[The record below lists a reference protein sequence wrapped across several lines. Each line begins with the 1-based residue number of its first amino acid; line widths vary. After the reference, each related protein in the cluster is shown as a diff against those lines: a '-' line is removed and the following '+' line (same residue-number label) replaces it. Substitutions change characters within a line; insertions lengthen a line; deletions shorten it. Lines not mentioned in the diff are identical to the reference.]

1 MLNYSNRKFAK
12 LISEDE
18 VYLVSNAIKK
28 TKNLRTQSW
37 WTNRDMVDR
46 SFDKVLVI
54 GDDNPIAKITVDA
67 LKSVDSLA
75 TFTYG
80 IGTSLNNEQI
90 KPFDKNVQID
100 KKTVT
105 LLSANCDNIA
115 VADEWLGFAEDVFN
129 RINSKGGICVV
140 SIMLPDFPDLSG
152 GIEALSE
159 REFDAHLRMIAEPT
173 PEQQYFLNIEKL
185 CRRASKEFGTKI
197 ILVRMANIFGAKC
210 YNVHNWD
217 IESLIKDIAKS
228 KEVSIVEQDFV
239 LNQSLTY
246 IVDAASIVFHLLYNG
261 VPGHIYNYASC
272 TTTMAKIKLVLH
284 DYFSGILSLKASSPS
299 IKIVKFRALSTI
311 KIAQSRYKSKL
322 GPEDILC
329 RVFCAE
335 TEYQFIDKNN
345 KTIYIGK
352 LDRIKELEM
361 EILREVDRICEKY
374 NLKYFLAAGT
384 LLGAKR
390 YGHNIPWDDDLDIA
404 ILRKDFQKFRKIVQ
418 KELNSKFEYCCYY
431 NDAKSHYLVDKI
443 RVRNTWFSTKFSSIN
458 RMPDGVFLDIL
469 VYDATSDY
477 KPLAWLHNKL
487 AWAFQCYIYLAW
499 RHLRRRDFK
508 SVAFWLIYRA
518 MSLLPLHFWHWIFE
532 REVTLFSFKRHPKFF
547 IDGLGARAGGKLIPA
562 EGLFETT
569 RIPFDE
575 GFMAC
580 APKNPEGYLQ
590 FAYGKNYLAEPPIS
604 EQHGHALA
612 RIDLGD
618 NISKDMAGGV
628 LPPVDLR
635 GELFE

>member
-1 MLNYSNRKFAK
+1 MDNCEKNKR
-12 LISEDE
+12 LICEDE
-18 VYLVSNAIKK
+18 IYLVAKAIKK
-28 TKNLRTQSW
+28 ANILSTQSN
-37 WTNRDMVDR
+37 WTNSKENDR
-46 SFDKVLVI
+46 YFNKVLVI
-54 GDDNPIAKITVDA
+54 GDDNPIAKITASA
-67 LKSVDSLA
+67 LTSIDRLA
-75 TFTYG
+75 TVTYG
-80 IGTSLNNEQI
+80 IGTSLNGNQI
-90 KPFDKNVQID
+90 KEFDKNLQID

-105 LLSANCDNIA
+105 LFSVNCDNTA
-115 VADEWLGFAEDVFN
+115 TADEWLGFADEFFKDIGN
-129 RINSKGGICVV
+129 KGGISIV
-140 SIMLPDFPDLSG
+140 SIMLPDFPNLPK

-159 REFDAHLRMIAEPT
+159 REFDAHLRMIAQPT
-173 PEQQYFLNIEKL
+173 PEQQYLLKIEKL
-185 CRRASKEFGTKI
+185 CRKASKEFGSKV
-197 ILVRMANIFGAKC
+197 ILLRMPNIFGAKC

-217 IESLIKDIAKS
+217 IEGLLKNISKS
-228 KEVSIVEQDFV
+228 KEISITEKDFV
-239 LNQSLTY
+239 LNQSMTS
-246 IVDAASIVFHLLYNG
+246 IVDAASIAFHLLYNG
-261 VPGHIYNYASC
+261 IPGHIYNYASFV
-272 TTTMAKIKLVLH
+272 TTLAKIKLKLH
-284 DYFSGILSLKASSPS
+284 DCFSGSFSLKVDSSS
-299 IKIVKFRALSTI
+299 IDTTEFRALSTI
-311 KIAQSRYKSKL
+311 KIDQTSFLSSLSLEDMLYRIFCGEIGYRY
-322 GPEDILC
+322 EDK
-329 RVFCAE
+329 
-335 TEYQFIDKNN
+335 TN
-345 KTIYIGK
+345 KAIYIGK

-361 EILREVDRICEKY
+361 EMLREVDRICEKY

-404 ILRKDFQKFRKIVQ
+404 FLRKDFQKFRKIVQ

-499 RHLRRRDFK
+499 RHLRRRDFN
-508 SVAFWLIYRA
+508 SMPFWLIYRT
-518 MSLLPLHFWHWIFE
+518 MSLLPLHFWHWLFE
-532 REVTLFSFKRHPKFF
+532 REVTFFSFKRHPKFF

-590 FAYGKNYLAEPPIS
+590 FAYGKNYLSEPPIS
-604 EQHGHALA
+604 EQHGHELA

-618 NISKDMAGGV
+618 NILKDKAGQV